1 MVSPSDCEGIDSPFL
16 FPPAKWYSMFLKV
29 HRSQGLGD
37 VVAVCDRE
45 LLNTTI
51 SRGGL
56 SIRITE
62 AFYGTTPVTEDIVI
76 EALRKADNINLMGKR
91 AVSIAINMGLITQS
105 GCIMIGEI
113 PHAQV
118 YSL

>member
-1 MVSPSDCEGIDSPFL
+1 
-16 FPPAKWYSMFLKV
+16 
-29 HRSQGLGD
+29 
-37 VVAVCDRE
+37 VCDRE

-51 SRGGL
+51 SHGEL
-56 SIRITE
+56 SVRISE
-62 AFYGTTPVTEDIVI
+62 AFYGNVPAGEDEVRA
-76 EALRKADNINLMGKR
+76 ALKKADSINLMGKR
-91 AVSIAINMGLITQS
+91 AVGIAIEMGLITRS

>member
-1 MVSPSDCEGIDSPFL
+1 
-16 FPPAKWYSMFLKV
+16 MFLKV
-29 HRSQGLGD
+29 HHSPGTCD
-37 VVAVCDRE
+37 IVAVCDRE

-51 SRGGL
+51 RHGEL
-56 SIRITE
+56 SIQVSE
-62 AFYGTTPVTEDIVI
+62 WFYGNCPASEELVA
-76 EALRKADNINLMGKR
+76 EALKKAGNINLIGNR
-91 AVSIAINMGLITQS
+91 AVRLAIELGLVTQS

>member
-1 MVSPSDCEGIDSPFL
+1 
-16 FPPAKWYSMFLKV
+16 MFLKV
-29 HRSQGLGD
+29 HQAPGMGD
-37 VVAVCDRE
+37 IVAVCDRE

-51 SRGGL
+51 THGDL
-56 SIRITE
+56 SIFVSE
-62 AFYGTTPVTEDIVI
+62 SFYGNCPANEEMVAD
-76 EALRKADNINLMGKR
+76 ALKRAGNINLMGKR
-91 AVSIAINMGLITQS
+91 AVSLAIDLGLVTKS

>member
-1 MVSPSDCEGIDSPFL
+1 
-16 FPPAKWYSMFLKV
+16 
-29 HRSQGLGD
+29 
-37 VVAVCDRE
+37 VCDRE

-51 SRGGL
+51 SNGEL
-56 SIRITE
+56 SVQITE
-62 AFYGTTPVTEDIVI
+62 WFYGNCPASEDMVRD
-76 EALRKADNINLMGKR
+76 ALKKAGSINLMGKR
-91 AVSIAINMGLITQS
+91 SVRIAIDMGLITPS

>member
-1 MVSPSDCEGIDSPFL
+1 
-16 FPPAKWYSMFLKV
+16 MFMKV
-29 HRSQGLGD
+29 HCSPGAGD

-51 SRGGL
+51 SHGEL
-56 SIRITE
+56 SVRISE
-62 AFYGTTPVTEDIVI
+62 AFYGNTPASDEEVRT
-76 EALRKADNINLMGKR
+76 ALKKAGNINLMGKR
-91 AVSIAINMGLITQS
+91 AVDIAIEMGLITLS
-105 GCIMIGEI
+105 GCVMIGEI

>member
-1 MVSPSDCEGIDSPFL
+1 
-16 FPPAKWYSMFLKV
+16 MFLKV
-29 HRSQGLGD
+29 HQAPGMGD
-37 VVAVCDRE
+37 IVAVCDRE

-51 SRGGL
+51 THGDL
-56 SIRITE
+56 SIFVSE
-62 AFYGTTPVTEDIVI
+62 SFYGNCPASEEMVEK
-76 EALRKADNINLMGKR
+76 ALKRAGNINLMGKR
-91 AVSIAINMGLITQS
+91 AVSLAIELGLVTQS

>member
-1 MVSPSDCEGIDSPFL
+1 
-16 FPPAKWYSMFLKV
+16 MFLKV
-29 HRSQGLGD
+29 HHSPGTGD
-37 VVAVCDRE
+37 IVAVCDRE

-51 SRGGL
+51 RHGEL
-56 SIRITE
+56 SIQVSE
-62 AFYGTTPVTEDIVI
+62 WFYGNCPASEEVVA
-76 EALRKADNINLMGKR
+76 EALKKAGSINLMGKR
-91 AVSIAINMGLITQS
+91 AVRIAIELGFVTQS

>member
-1 MVSPSDCEGIDSPFL
+1 
-16 FPPAKWYSMFLKV
+16 MFLKV
-29 HRSQGLGD
+29 HCSPGGGD
-37 VVAVCDRE
+37 IVAVCDRE

-51 SRGGL
+51 SHGEL
-56 SIRITE
+56 FVRISE
-62 AFYGTTPVTEDIVI
+62 AFYGNVPAAEDEVRA
-76 EALRKADNINLMGKR
+76 ALKRADTINLMGKR
-91 AVSIAINMGLITQS
+91 AVSIAIDMGLITRS

>member
-1 MVSPSDCEGIDSPFL
+1 
-16 FPPAKWYSMFLKV
+16 MFLKV
-29 HRSQGLGD
+29 HCSPGTGD
-37 VVAVCDRE
+37 IVAVCDRE

-51 SRGGL
+51 SHGGL
-56 SIRITE
+56 SVKITE
-62 AFYGTTPVTEDIVI
+62 AFYGNSPASEDMVKA
-76 EALRKADNINLMGKR
+76 ALKKAGNINLMGKR
-91 AVSIAINMGLITQS
+91 SVRIAIEMGLITPS

>member
-1 MVSPSDCEGIDSPFL
+1 
-16 FPPAKWYSMFLKV
+16 MFLKV
-29 HRSQGLGD
+29 HHSPGIGD
-37 VVAVCDRE
+37 IVAVCDRE

-51 SRGGL
+51 RHGEL
-56 SIRITE
+56 SIQVTE
-62 AFYGTTPVTEDIVI
+62 WFYGNCPANEDMVRA
-76 EALRKADNINLMGKR
+76 ALKNAGNINLMGR
-91 AVSIAINMGLITQS
+91 RSVSIAIDMGLVTQS

>member
-1 MVSPSDCEGIDSPFL
+1 
-16 FPPAKWYSMFLKV
+16 MFLKV
-29 HRSQGLGD
+29 HCSPGSGD
-37 VVAVCDRE
+37 IVAVCDRE

-51 SRGGL
+51 SYGEL
-56 SIRITE
+56 SVRISE
-62 AFYGTTPVTEDIVI
+62 AFYGNVPAAENEVRA
-76 EALRKADNINLMGKR
+76 ALKKADTINLMGER
-91 AVSIAINMGLITQS
+91 AVSIAIDMGLITRS

>member
-1 MVSPSDCEGIDSPFL
+1 
-16 FPPAKWYSMFLKV
+16 MFMKV
-29 HRSQGLGD
+29 HCSPGAGD

-51 SRGGL
+51 SHGEL
-56 SIRITE
+56 SVRISE
-62 AFYGTTPVTEDIVI
+62 AFYGTTPANDEEVRT
-76 EALRKADNINLMGKR
+76 ALKKAGNINLMGKR
-91 AVSIAINMGLITQS
+91 AVGIAVEMGLITRS

>member
-1 MVSPSDCEGIDSPFL
+1 
-16 FPPAKWYSMFLKV
+16 MFLKV
-29 HRSQGLGD
+29 HQTPGMGD
-37 VVAVCDRE
+37 IVAVCDRE

-51 SRGGL
+51 THGDL
-56 SIRITE
+56 SIFVSE
-62 AFYGTTPVTEDIVI
+62 WFYGNCPASEEMVA
-76 EALRKADNINLMGKR
+76 EALKRAGNINLMGKR
-91 AVSIAINMGLITQS
+91 SVSLAIELGLVTKS

>member
-1 MVSPSDCEGIDSPFL
+1 
-16 FPPAKWYSMFLKV
+16 MFLKV
-29 HRSQGLGD
+29 HHSPGTGD
-37 VVAVCDRE
+37 IVAVCDRE

-51 SRGGL
+51 SHGNL
-56 SIRITE
+56 SIQITE
-62 AFYGTTPVTEDIVI
+62 SFYGNCPASE
-76 EALRKADNINLMGKR
+76 EAVAEVLKKAGNINLMGKR
-91 AVSIAINMGLITQS
+91 AVRVAIDLGLVTQS